1 MAEKNTNEVNIK
13 ATTDGFAQAK
23 SEVEGL
29 ASSQDKLS
37 GSSSHKHNVTVAM
50 NNAGKV
56 VADAVKVGDAL
67 DKLKGKAIDATA
79 ALRALKRAEREL
91 DKEVQG
97 AAVVE
102 KGFRQY
108 PIPLPPGVHGPRQLG
123 AVPLLSVSQKPSPAY
138 TISPRSV
145 TLVLPSGKKVEGTE
159 YISVP
164 SEARLAL
171 RRRIASR
178 SASLQARDEDIR
190 GTMSPSER
198 HDYAVRVLARGAYT
212 PKTEAEPFRQFVY
225 QLGRVVHRGFS
236 VSALAPTIRAA
247 IEESIPENALTG
259 LRNKSLAL
267 SAGERAVRILEGAAS
282 GRGGGARTLG
292 SLSRDNLAAL
302 DSLFQ
307 TFNQFRSRDPDAIS
321 SGLLISGLVRSPSKT
336 KPTGQGILAG
346 EIGRQSTAEV
356 LAIVKNLVLEL
367 AAQIKIML
375 RAYALKAMV
384 TGGLFPGIG
393 KGDLRGALSLEQWKN
408 LALPIASAVEFGWT
422 DTHRVTGQK
431 TLIASVG
438 EARRLERD
446 RFGVRGALPAPGVG
460 PAISGG
466 FSVEGRARQ
475 IAAGINLAAGGLTP
489 QKIYEQA
496 ILAASAV
503 GVGVAQAA
511 SRPTPYAASLIGRGL
526 ANDRLERLLAAS
538 PPRMSSG
545 RLLPAVSSA
554 GTVLP
559 MLGPT
564 SITEQA
570 LRLRQISGTTTRRLN
585 IAEARVAGER
595 GLINPRLMAAI
606 GTLGLSEVGILVA
619 KAFSSLGSFF
629 TSAKSQAQQ
638 AGQAAALVPA
648 SVAGGPPPPPAGVV
662 GAAAAGGGGNKPPRI
677 PPGPG
682 YATRKGRTFG
692 EAFNVLGSYALAG
705 GIIYGAIDAMR
716 EGISTAIKF
725 EEEMLRL
732 QGIIQG
738 QGGRGNI
745 GIVTDEIVQ
754 TAAKYGQNLSE
765 VIDLTSFLV
774 QAGKPLSQV
783 AADIDNILGSITGL
797 GIPLNSAKETII
809 ALRSITEGRVDVDIF
824 DRIAAVQQRAAIG
837 AYDLSEAL
845 RTTGTI
851 ARELRGDYI
860 GLVDEL
866 DIVGAATAAVVQKT
880 GVPGS
885 QAATSLRNTLARLGR
900 PEVVAS
906 LQGLGQLKLGTI
918 ESGGK
923 ELRPLLEILKEL
935 SGVYTK
941 LKSENRGGELQRLLV
956 QLSGSRQ
963 TAAIAAV
970 LADFDSVLETAK
982 ASALAFGDA
991 QTRTNTVLEATGL
1004 QLRSLGVSMKGLGI
1018 GLLQS
1023 QFGSL
1028 FKTLISGLQGVFSF
1042 IGKGTGAAELKLTG
1056 LVVGVIGLTKAFR
1069 VLGNTLYIALGA
1081 KTAEQIAAIS
1091 IGSGKVAKE
1100 MYAIGTA
1107 ATTSTGGIAR
1117 TFQFLSKL
1125 LSPTG
1130 VVLLG
1135 IGALVAGFALI
1146 KKLTAERIDPL
1157 AALQLDEE
1165 KLKAITSPKLQA
1177 FRDLVAEF
1185 SASTKTTITGGTF
1198 FQELQEG
1205 INTILPSLEERF
1217 KAGTLTRKQALDA
1230 FTKAMQEQIPVFDTW
1245 LNNQLKGYED
1255 LEREGKRIEIIMNLV
1270 GLGAFV
1276 EGGVLEYGFR
1286 QFNNTLTET
1295 IGSLE
1300 TLSSRLLQLQRQGK
1314 APIIGTRSVSFSP
1327 QSNKPVSSALRGGSL
1342 QDFYTGLKSDLVDSS
1357 GAIAALFDILTTA
1370 IDETNG
1376 TMGFAN
1382 KDFAARYKSAMLKLE
1397 DSSIDVFD
1405 GLAVFNALV
1414 EEDLKALG
1422 TTGEHAVVQRMAAT
1436 LLKRGRANLALT
1448 DVAFPSDAQPTDT
1461 SRMISLFSRAQ
1472 DSALRSALQIA
1483 TGGKPVQR
1491 MTDVLEGLLAGTQA
1505 TIDAGIK
1512 DRLLGLRNP
1521 ITEFA
1526 QKMFFA
1532 IKSLDY
1538 AEIGAREFGLSLREV
1553 NERRLSTFTDLAQEA
1568 AQLPIAALKQY
1579 VDVLQQQAEAFAL
1592 STSGG
1597 VAGTEAGGQVA
1608 RQRAGL
1614 AARRQRAEDILRS
1627 VDLGGEA
1634 ISLVGNVRAL
1644 YDSLDINTG
1653 AVDRLVAGIDLKTA
1667 TRETL
1672 APIILKLFE
1681 FLQFGIKSA
1690 ADKLRAE
1697 DLRPQLDLQ
1706 LRNAAAIAFQDANQ
1720 AITREILTQ
1729 QIGVFGVG
1737 RTRIQGLGSRLTGIS
1752 QASQAEQALADT
1764 RFSGEISEIRGRR
1777 LGAVAEQTAIEELQ
1791 NKKAIADLERN
1802 NTLQKE
1808 LQLELIRTAYDEIL
1822 EHENQIQTN
1831 LQERLSG
1838 VKEILT
1844 NYDTFAKGGALRAVL
1859 QPAGQ
1864 SFINRQADQFLKIFS
1879 KGGRLGRIGEIIGL
1893 AGEQPNEPIML
1904 AHVQGA
1910 QIVKN
1915 AIIEGHLT
1923 GLRAAYPGIN
1933 LGTAAGMPLTGA
1945 FVGQIPGVE
1954 GALGALN
1961 LPEPSPEFL
1970 ASINAGFISEADKKK
1985 MLKAQAEA
1993 LGALIGTMGGTA
2005 IGGGGVGANIGAQVG
2020 SAVGQYAIPIP
2031 IVGGLVGGLVGGAI
2045 GGLFDGGEKKPPPP
2059 IIALEKIARDTG
2071 EQVKLLENMNRLME
2085 LQNVSFNIPSSFRLP
2100 PYGASI
2106 GGGQISNEINVEVN
2120 VGGSSVSA
2128 NELGSAVASAIA
2140 VEMESQFTSAGSY
2153 VSRTRY

>member
-108 PIPLPPGVHGPRQLG
+108 PIPLPAGVQGPRQLG
-123 AVPLLSVSQKPSPAY
+123 PVPLVSISQKSSPAY

-159 YISVP
+159 FISVP

-178 SASLQARDEDIR
+178 SASLQASDEDIR

-198 HDYAVRVLARGAYT
+198 HDYAVRILARGAYT

-236 VSALAPTIRAA
+236 VSALAPAIRAA
-247 IEESIPENALTG
+247 IQESIPENALTG

-475 IAAGINLAAGGLTP
+475 IAAGINLAVGGLTP

-496 ILAASAV
+496 ILAASAA
-503 GVGVAQAA
+503 G
-511 SRPTPYAASLIGRGL
+511 IGL
-526 ANDRLERLLAAS
+526 AS
-538 PPRMSSG
+538 PPPLRAIAPRPTG
-545 RLLPAVSSA
+545 PIGLLSATSSA
-554 GTVLP
+554 GDVFP
-559 MLGPT
+559 MLN
-564 SITEQA
+564 
-570 LRLRQISGTTTRRLN
+570 RRQFLPNTTTVRANAAESRL
-585 IAEARVAGER
+585 AG
-595 GLINPRLMAAI
+595 GFINPRLMAAI

-648 SVAGGPPPPPAGVV
+648 AVAGGGGVPPLPPGVT
-662 GAAAAGGGGNKPPRI
+662 GAAAAGGGGRI

-754 TAAKYGQNLSE
+754 TSAKYGQNLSE
-765 VIDLTSFLV
+765 VIDLTAFLV

-783 AADIDNILGSITGL
+783 ASDIDNILGSITGL

-970 LADFDSVLETAK
+970 LADFDNVLQTAK

-1056 LVVGVIGLTKAFR
+1056 LIIGVIGLTKAFR

-1081 KTAEQIAAIS
+1081 KTIDQIAAIS
-1091 IGSGKVAKE
+1091 IGSGRVAKE
-1100 MYAIGTA
+1100 MYAIGAA
-1107 ATTSTGGIAR
+1107 ATTSTGGVAR
-1117 TFQFLSKL
+1117 VFQFLSKL

-1146 KKLTAERIDPL
+1146 KKLSAERVDPL

-1177 FRDLVAEF
+1177 FRDLVAQF
-1185 SASTKTTITGGTF
+1185 SESTKTTITGGTF

-1217 KAGTLTRKQALDA
+1217 KAGTLTRKQALDE
-1230 FTKAMQEQIPVFDTW
+1230 FTKAMQEQIPVFNTW
-1245 LNNQLKGYED
+1245 LNNQLKGFEG

-1314 APIIGTRSVSFSP
+1314 APIIGSRIVSFNP
-1327 QSNKPVSSALRGGSL
+1327 QSNKPASSDLRGGSL

-1370 IDETNG
+1370 IDQTNG
-1376 TMGFAN
+1376 TVGFAN

-1436 LLKRGRANLALT
+1436 LLKRGQANLSLT

-1461 SRMISLFSRAQ
+1461 SRLISLFSRAQ

-1634 ISLVGNVRAL
+1634 LNLVGNVRAL

-1653 AVDRLVAGIDLKTA
+1653 DVDRLVAGIDLKTA

-1681 FLQFGIKSA
+1681 FLQFGMKSA

-1706 LRNAAAIAFQDANQ
+1706 LRNAAAIASQDATQ
-1720 AITREILTQ
+1720 AISREILTQ

-1737 RTRIQGLGSRLTGIS
+1737 RTRIQGLGARLTGIS
-1752 QASQAEQALADT
+1752 QASQLEQSLADT
-1764 RFSGEISEIRGRR
+1764 RFAGDISEIKGRR

-1802 NTLQKE
+1802 ITLQKE
-1808 LQLELIRTAYDEIL
+1808 LQLEFIRTAYDEIL
-1822 EHENQIQTN
+1822 EHENQIQSN
-1831 LQERLSG
+1831 LQERLTG

-1933 LGTAAGMPLTGA
+1933 IGTLGGSPLTGA
-1945 FVGQIPGVE
+1945 YVGQIPGVA
-1954 GALGALN
+1954 GSLGALN
-1961 LPEPSPEFL
+1961 LPQPSPEFL
-1970 ASINAGFISEADKKK
+1970 ASINAGFVDEADKKK
-1985 MLKAQAEA
+1985 MLRAQAEA
-1993 LGALIGTMGGTA
+1993 LAALVGTMGGTA
-2005 IGGGGVGANIGAQVG
+2005 IGGGGTGANIGAQVG

-2031 IVGGLVGGLVGGAI
+2031 IIGGLVGGLIGGAI
-2045 GGLFDGGEKKPPPP
+2045 GGLFDKPDRPQPQV
-2059 IIALEKIARDTG
+2059 IALEKIARDSG

-2085 LQNVSFNIPSSFRLP
+2085 LSNVSFNIPSSFRLP
-2100 PYGASI
+2100 SYLPGSV
-2106 GGGQISNEINVEVN
+2106 GGQVNNEINVEVN
-2120 VGGSSVSA
+2120 LGGTNLSA
-2128 NELGSAVASAIA
+2128 SEIGNTVASAVASQ
-2140 VEMESQFTSAGSY
+2140 MEAQFISAGTY